1 MWVEILTQTA
11 DFGMLYIIGNEEDKM
26 KKTYKLFSVLL
37 AVSLCFSAVGCDAP
51 VQKQQ
56 SNAVTPEKT
65 EPSAKERAEKILS
78 AMSLSDM
85 VYQMLFITPEAL
97 TGIGLAVA
105 AGETTKNALAQYP
118 VGGLIYFAGNFQ
130 DRVQTKQML
139 ENTQAYAKIPLFLA
153 VDEEGGRVS
162 RLGDNPAMGTT
173 KQPPM
178 QKIGETGDATKAYAV
193 GKVLAA
199 DLKALGLNVNFAPDA
214 DVLLHEENT
223 EIGDRAFGTDAEVVS
238 AMVANVVKGL
248 EDNGVSSTLKHFPG
262 HGSTYVNS
270 HNGTSESKRTLEE
283 LRKNELLPFQAGIA
297 AGADFI
303 MVSHMTLVNAGI
315 EKVPCSVSEAVI
327 TDLLKDELGYKGIV
341 ITDSFQMGAITQL
354 YTAGQAA
361 VKAVQAGVDMLLMPE
376 DFKAAHAAILQAVE
390 RGEIAQARI
399 EESVKKILALK
410 IEKGLL

>member
-1 MWVEILTQTA
+1 MWVEILTKTA

-37 AVSLCFSAVGCDAP
+37 AVLLCFSAVGCDAP

>member
-1 MWVEILTQTA
+1 
-11 DFGMLYIIGNEEDKM
+11 M

-37 AVSLCFSAVGCDAP
+37 AVLLCFSAVGCDAP

-65 EPSAKERAEKILS
+65 EPSAKERAETILS

-130 DRVQTKQML
+130 DRAQTKQML
-139 ENTQAYAKIPLFLA
+139 ENTQVYAKIPLFLA

-361 VKAVQAGVDMLLMPE
+361 VKTVQAGVDMLLMPE

>member
-1 MWVEILTQTA
+1 
-11 DFGMLYIIGNEEDKM
+11 M

-37 AVSLCFSAVGCDAP
+37 AVLLCFSAVGCDAP

-65 EPSAKERAEKILS
+65 EPSAKERAETILS

-130 DRVQTKQML
+130 DRAQTKQML

-178 QKIGETGDATKAYAV
+178 RKIGETGDATKAYAV

>member
-1 MWVEILTQTA
+1 
-11 DFGMLYIIGNEEDKM
+11 M

-37 AVSLCFSAVGCDAP
+37 AVLLCFSAVGCDAP

-178 QKIGETGDATKAYAV
+178 QKIGETGDATKAHAV